1 MCSCVTNIEFMQQ
14 RTFVA
19 QDESNRLSGFD
30 IDVLGPEE
38 IVANFHLNSAGNL
51 GSGSRLTHV
60 IVAMTHTGRGC
71 STEK

>member
-30 IDVLGPEE
+30 ID
-38 IVANFHLNSAGNL
+38 GN
-51 GSGSRLTHV
+51 RP
-60 IVAMTHTGRGC
+60 A
-71 STEK
+71 STLC